1 MPENKRNRNSETIN
15 LKRPKIVTI
24 GGGTGH
30 FALLSGLKKCKV
42 DLTAVVAMSDDGGS
56 TGVLRDELGVLPP
69 GDLRQ
74 CLVALSEADELV
86 RDLFT
91 HRFAKGSLKGHSFGN
106 LFISALEQ
114 VSGSIERAVE
124 GAGDVLKIR
133 GEVLPVT
140 LDKTKVLMTLKD
152 GTVLKGEHAVSE
164 SKKLYKLGIKSMRL
178 LPNAQLNP
186 KVELAIRQADLIV
199 FGPGN
204 LYSSLIPN
212 LLVPGLADA
221 LRSAHAHTVF
231 VMNLMNKKGH
241 SNNFDCARYIEELE
255 KFAHGS
261 FVDIVLYNTGGVPAN
276 LIERYKKQADPVL
289 CHTTKEKNG
298 ICFFGADL
306 ISTSVPKT
314 LQGDPLKRTLIRHD
328 PDKLARALYSLLQDT
343 M

>member
-1 MPENKRNRNSETIN
+1 MSDQKKYFETH

-42 DLTAVVAMSDDGGS
+42 DLTAVVTMADDGGS

-124 GAGDVLKIR
+124 GAADVLKIR

-140 LDKTKVLMTLKD
+140 LDKTKLLVTLND
-152 GTVLKGEHAVSE
+152 GTVLKGEHALSE
-164 SKKLYKLGIKSMRL
+164 SKKLFKQGIKSMRL
-178 LPNAQLNP
+178 SPNAQLNP
-186 KVELAIRQADLIV
+186 KVALAIRQADLIV

-221 LRSAHAHTVF
+221 LRGAHAHTVF
-231 VMNLMNKKGH
+231 VMNLMNKRGH
-241 SNNFDCARYIEELE
+241 SDDFDCMRYIEELE
-255 KFAHGS
+255 KFAGGKC
-261 FVDIVLYNTGGVPAN
+261 VDIVLYNTGALPTN
-276 LIERYKKQADPVL
+276 LLERYKKQANPVL
-289 CHTTKEKNG
+289 CALEKERKE
-298 ICFFGADL
+298 IYFIGADML
-306 ISTSVPKT
+306 SKSVPKT
-314 LQGDPLKRTLIRHD
+314 FRGDPLKRTLIRHD
-328 PDKLARALYSLLQDT
+328 PDKLARAIQTLLQDIL
-343 M
+343 